1 MVLGQ
6 EDVKSVPFSSG
17 TASTDDVSTVGD
29 GHKHSLSG
37 SKDTDESSAPRLS
50 ALEIRARWF
59 MRRRGDVDVG
69 RTREGRCREEHF
81 QQAGGP

>member
-50 ALEIRARWF
+50 AWEIRARCF
-59 MRRRGDVDVG
+59 MQMVYRLDHTISARMYSYMLY
-69 RTREGRCREEHF
+69 TYS
-81 QQAGGP
+81 